1 MELFWRPSS
10 RKLLYSGVR
19 IIWLGAAILVASLEL
34 ALSEQFSGTPA
45 EACLAVNR
53 YLSLE
58 AQLPRTAAR
67 LKVGRTALNRSH
79 WVFLDGR
86 VMGPSLRRHL
96 SGSDAPRTR

>member
-1 MELFWRPSS
+1 MELFWHPSS

-53 YLSLE
+53 YFSLGAIISE
-58 AQLPRTAAR
+58 VAR
-67 LKVGRTALNRSH
+67 EEKVSDYFRG
-79 WVFLDGR
+79 
-86 VMGPSLRRHL
+86 LR
-96 SGSDAPRTR
+96 